1 LKASISVIIPA
12 YNAGKFIARA
22 LASVENQTCP
32 VYEVV
37 VVDDGSTD
45 DTYMRA
51 NEFARTSKLNLI
63 IEQQDNHGSA
73 TARNH
78 GIRRSSGDLIAFMD
92 ADDLMYPDFLEQ
104 TTTGLNLYP
113 HWVAC
118 FSDRDVVD
126 AHGKLLAKD
135 LDHPK
140 FLAISKN
147 DMGQGFFELAD
158 DALFSKILPGS
169 VIPMTIV
176 CRRSAVKAVRGFD
189 EAIRFHEDRLFLL
202 ELIKLG
208 GKLGY
213 TTNSLG
219 IWQRHDANKTGAG
232 NSLKGIES
240 SDSILGKVLADKIR
254 LNLSPQ
260 ELTDVHSARRHLARG
275 WIYAA
280 SCARSAT
287 TFSLGRRLL
296 SERRITLWCFMKAIA
311 RYAVAIV
318 RG

>member
-1 LKASISVIIPA
+1 MIIPA

-22 LASVENQTCP
+22 LASIENQTCAA
-32 VYEVV
+32 YEVV

-45 DTYMRA
+45 DTYLRA
-51 NEFARTSKLNLI
+51 KEFAKTSKLNLV
-63 IEQQDNHGSA
+63 IERQENQGSA
-73 TARNH
+73 TARNN
-78 GIRRSSGDLIAFMD
+78 GIRLSCGDLIAFMD
-92 ADDLMYPDFLEQ
+92 ADDLMYPDFLGQ
-104 TTTGLNLYP
+104 TTTGLSRYP

-126 AHGKLLAKD
+126 SHGKLLAKD

-158 DALFSKILPGS
+158 DALFSKILAGS

-176 CRRSAVKAVRGFD
+176 CRRSAIKAVRGFD
-189 EAIRFHEDRLFLL
+189 ETIRFHEDRLFLL

-208 GKLGY
+208 GKFGY
-213 TTNSLG
+213 TTDSLG

-232 NSLKGIES
+232 NSLRGIES
-240 SDSILGKVLADKIR
+240 SDLILRKILADKIR

-260 ELTDVHSARRHLARG
+260 ELVDVHSARKHLASG

-280 SCARSAT
+280 SRARSAT
-287 TFSLGRRLL
+287 TFSIGYRLL
-296 SERRITLWCFMKAIA
+296 SERRITLGCFLKAIA
-311 RYAVAIV
+311 RYAVAAV